1 MILGAII
8 AGGQSRRFGSDK
20 ALAVMAG
27 LPMIEHVV
35 LALRPWVDD
44 LVVCGREHAGLT
56 ALPDRPAP
64 GLGPL
69 GGIAA
74 ALRHAVDHGFETV
87 ITLPCDTPAIAAGL
101 LSDLRWS
108 PAPAFLSACPVIG
121 NWPATLSDIADE
133 YTASD
138 QKRSVRGWADRVAA
152 RELTLPAPVNVNR
165 HDDLGL
171 LDG

>member
-20 ALAVMAG
+20 ALAMMGG
-27 LPMIEHVV
+27 LPLIEHVA

-44 LVVCGREHAGLT
+44 LVVCGRNHSGLT
-56 ALPDRPAP
+56 ALPDRPAL

-87 ITLPCDTPAIAAGL
+87 ITLPCDTPAIAADL
-101 LSDLRWS
+101 LFDLQRS
-108 PAPAFLSACPVIG
+108 PAPAYLSACPIIG
-121 NWPATLSDIADE
+121 VWPATLSDIADE
-133 YTASD
+133 FIASD

-165 HDDLGL
+165 LGDLGL
-171 LDG
+171 LDA